1 MRMTIAV
8 AMACTALA
16 LLLGVSTTGTM
27 AQTPYGSQSQSA
39 PVGLDDNPATMPN
52 QGNTFVPE
60 RGTFTIVPRT
70 TGEGAVSG
78 PGIRIDRDNTSVPG
92 QGVDKDDTVPRR

>member
-8 AMACTALA
+8 AMACTAL
-16 LLLGVSTTGTM
+16 LLGVGTTGTM

-52 QGNTFVPE
+52 QGKTFVRE
-60 RGTFTIVPRT
+60 RGTITTVPRT